1 MSMLTRLAL
10 NNVELL
16 NLKVQSYIDPIRGFV
31 PKQTTLY
38 LFVCWLDSR
47 HEDPVPVHKLH
58 KGVAD
63 GISGTAYPN
72 SLHHTGVPQLTHAQV
87 PVKQL
92 WKETNLSWI
101 ESQFGEHY

>member
-1 MSMLTRLAL
+1 MQTRLAL

-31 PKQTTLY
+31 HKQTTLY
-38 LFVCWLDSR
+38 LFVCRLDSR

-72 SLHHTGVPQLTHAQV
+72 SLHHTRVPQLTHAQL

-101 ESQFGEHY
+101 ESQFGEHF